1 MLQFARFAATR
12 ASLAIFTL
20 IMVSFIVFSLMEL
33 VPGDCAERYLS
44 FKSSQGAVITLEDIQ
59 AERVRLGLDK
69 PYLIRWGNWIVNA
82 FQGEFGDSC
91 ILRLNISELLGQK
104 FWLSL
109 GICLASLLLAYLIA
123 IPVGIISATSK
134 NPWTNNGLRLVS
146 YLGLAMP
153 NFLLALMIMLFS
165 TIVFGDTLTGLF
177 SKEFRDAAWSFDRV
191 KDFLSRAWLPIFILA
206 WSATAFAIQTVR
218 ALMSDEVGKLYVVAA
233 SARGVTG
240 RTLLWRYP
248 ARHALG
254 PIINSLGFDL
264 NRIFN
269 ELPIVALILTLTEAG
284 STTSRC
290 TGGWDLRTRAR
301 RSTAALRSCLLSFLS
316 CTRSWPASGNVASMA
331 SKAHVI
337 RRVISVTSRLGR
349 DSTSIEADTSPARSQ
364 PLHNTM
370 KVRSRFP
377 IIDQHS
383 WLAAGTFLSTT
394 VRERESWK
402 SACDAR
408 TSRVREW

>member
-12 ASLAIFTL
+12 AVLAVVTL
-20 IMVSFIVFSLMEL
+20 VIVSFIVFSLMEL
-33 VPGDCAERYLS
+33 VPGDCAERYLA
-44 FKSSQGAVITLEDIQ
+44 FKSSQGSAISMADIDV
-59 AERVRLGLDK
+59 ERARLGLDK
-69 PYLIRWGNWIVNA
+69 PYLERWGKWIINA
-82 FQGEFGDSC
+82 FRGEFGDSC
-91 ILRLNISELLGQK
+91 ILRLNINRLLGEK

-109 GICLASLLLAYLIA
+109 WICLSSLLVAYLIA

-134 NPWTNNGLRLVS
+134 NPLMNNSLRLVS

-191 KDFLSRAWLPIFILA
+191 MDFLSHVWLPVFILA

-240 RTLLWRYP
+240 RRLLWRYP

-254 PIINSLGFDL
+254 PIVNSLGFDL

-284 STTSRC
+284 SLLIEALARSNDQQLAGAIIFMLTASIVGINFITDIILALTDPRV
-290 TGGWDLRTRAR
+290 R
-301 RSTAALRSCLLSFLS
+301 RSIL
-316 CTRSWPASGNVASMA
+316 
-331 SKAHVI
+331 
-337 RRVISVTSRLGR
+337 
-349 DSTSIEADTSPARSQ
+349 E
-364 PLHNTM
+364 
-370 KVRSRFP
+370 
-377 IIDQHS
+377 
-383 WLAAGTFLSTT
+383 
-394 VRERESWK
+394 
-402 SACDAR
+402 
-408 TSRVREW
+408 